1 MHSRY
6 TGAPYFAAI
15 SAMRAVSCKKKNA
28 TSLVPSLDYGIG
40 TRLWFHYDV
49 HSYSL
54 CRGLTW
60 VMCFVLRLQPLWSNP
75 IAQSWLFTQYCE
87 HSALKI
93 ACSILHRSLQSEPP
107 LPCRSDQCSQS
118 SEAISSWLP
127 RLHALVIGPGLGRD
141 PTIMNTVK
149 SVIAAAKQQ
158 QKDIVL
164 DAVSWLF
171 SIILQN
177 WKVRVEPIT

>member
-1 MHSRY
+1 
-6 TGAPYFAAI
+6 
-15 SAMRAVSCKKKNA
+15 
-28 TSLVPSLDYGIG
+28 
-40 TRLWFHYDV
+40 
-49 HSYSL
+49 
-54 CRGLTW
+54 
-60 VMCFVLRLQPLWSNP
+60 MCFVPRLQPLWSNP

-93 ACSILHRSLQSEPP
+93 ACSVLHRSLQSEPP
-107 LPCRSDQCSQS
+107 LLCRSDQCSQS

-141 PTIMNTVK
+141 PTIMSTVK

-164 DAVSWLF
+164 DAVSWWGPRSQAPAQL
-171 SIILQN
+171 
-177 WKVRVEPIT
+177 PIACKWWEAGRGPGNEAGELAFLNDPPKLESKSGTHHLEQRLPSRPTSVQYISTNFIKFMG